1 MPGSRTATATCLIS
15 VSDGLSE
22 PDFGT
27 LLKKRPR
34 FFRGLFLW
42 HGGAPATKS
51 AEQRP
56 CALAYHIPICA
67 NRSRRLHK
75 TKAYQGRTYG
85 AHFRNRHRP
94 TRRLLPLAS
103 AVDGHRLHGDGC
115 KPAIWLDAV
124 RRSHRPEISLG
135 PRGDPV
141 GLYAFRGDRDLACP
155 GRSVVR

>member
-1 MPGSRTATATCLIS
+1 MPGSQTAKATCLIS

-42 HGGAPATKS
+42 HGGSPATKS

-67 NRSRRLHK
+67 NRSRR
-75 TKAYQGRTYG
+75 Y
-85 AHFRNRHRP
+85 P
-94 TRRLLPLAS
+94 TRRVLPLAS
-103 AVDGHRLHGDGC
+103 ALDGHRLHGDGC

-141 GLYAFRGDRDLACP
+141 GLHAFRGDRDLACP